1 MLHTSASGHNL
12 CRQVRQ
18 CNQQLRPD
26 RKLHVSQRPDLR
38 QRYVLHA
45 ELFWEGLRVQR
56 LWWLLRYVSN
66 ELDVQWCW
74 NSLPVQYRIQ
84 TMRDSLYREQ
94 SVLYQQCF
102 GLPNWTN
109 VLQWYLQGDELRF
122 AELRDLRHDLP
133 SKLHVYRG
141 NLHVHLGLQI
151 MR

>member
-1 MLHTSASGHNL
+1 
-12 CRQVRQ
+12 
-18 CNQQLRPD
+18 
-26 RKLHVSQRPDLR
+26 
-38 QRYVLHA
+38 VLHA

-56 LWWLLRYVSN
+56 LWWLLRHVSN
-66 ELDVQWCW
+66 ELDVQRCG

-109 VLQWYLQGDELRF
+109 VLQWYLQGYELRF
-122 AELRDLRHDLP
+122 AELRDLRNDLP

-141 NLHVHLGLQI
+141 NLHVQFWLQI
-151 MR
+151 MREPMRCEFGLLHEWSGEYLPQRTNVL